1 MALLD
6 TFSCLCYISN
16 RVQITIIIPTYNEA
30 ENLPVLV
37 SALFGLPIPESK
49 ILVVDDN
56 SPDGTGQVAQGLQD
70 SYPGKISVLHR
81 SGKLGLGSAYI
92 SGFRQA
98 FQTGAE
104 ALCQMDADFSH
115 PPGKIPEMLAALET
129 CDLVVGSRYVP
140 GGSVDNEWP
149 LWRKGLSAFGSL
161 YARTILHTQ
170 IHDMTGGF
178 RLWRRKAL
186 LTLPLERVRSNGYSF
201 QVEMAYL
208 AHRLG
213 LRCREVPFY
222 FKERYWGKSKMSIQI
237 QTEAAIRV
245 WKLMWEYRDLKPIN

>member
-1 MALLD
+1 LTHFHAYA
-6 TFSCLCYISN
+6 TFTI
-16 RVQITIIIPTYNEA
+16 RVYITIIIPTYNEA
-30 ENLPVLV
+30 ENLPALV
-37 SALFGLPIPESK
+37 SDLFALPITESK

-56 SPDGTGQVAQGLQD
+56 SPDGTGQIAEGLQD
-70 SYPGKISVLHR
+70 GYPGRISVLHR

-98 FQTGAE
+98 LRANAE

-115 PPGKIPEMLAALET
+115 PPEKIPEMLAALED

-140 GGSVDNEWP
+140 GGSVDKEWP
-149 LWRKGLSAFGSL
+149 LWRKGLSAFGSF

-186 LTLPLERVRSNGYSF
+186 LALPLERVRSNGYSF

-213 LRCREVPFY
+213 MRCREVPFY
-222 FKERYWGKSKMSIQI
+222 FKERSWGKSKMSFQI
-237 QTEAAIRV
+237 QAEAAIRV
-245 WKLMWEYRDLKPIN
+245 WKLMWEYRDLKSFN

>member
-1 MALLD
+1 V
-6 TFSCLCYISN
+6 
-16 RVQITIIIPTYNEA
+16 RITIIIPTYNEA

-37 SALFGLPIPESK
+37 STLLALPIPEGK

-56 SPDGTGQVAQGLQD
+56 SPDGTGQIADSIQN
-70 SYPGKISVLHR
+70 SYPGRISVLHR

-98 FQTGAE
+98 LQTSTE

-115 PPGKIPEMLAALET
+115 PPEKIPEMLAALEN

-140 GGSVDNEWP
+140 GGSVDKEWP
-149 LWRKGLSAFGSL
+149 LWRKGLSAFGSF
-161 YARTILHTQ
+161 YARTILRTH

-178 RLWRRKAL
+178 RLWRREAL

-213 LRCREVPFY
+213 MRYQEVPFY
-222 FKERYWGKSKMSIQI
+222 FKERYWGKSKMSFQI

-245 WKLMWEYRDLKPIN
+245 WKLMWEYRDLESIN